1 MKRAAQSLE
10 YITGESMTMND
21 LLELTDLIANAVKT
35 AKLSKPQGKPLGS
48 SRPARIRGVGMSV
61 AQLIRDGRR

>member
-1 MKRAAQSLE
+1 
-10 YITGESMTMND
+10 MTMND